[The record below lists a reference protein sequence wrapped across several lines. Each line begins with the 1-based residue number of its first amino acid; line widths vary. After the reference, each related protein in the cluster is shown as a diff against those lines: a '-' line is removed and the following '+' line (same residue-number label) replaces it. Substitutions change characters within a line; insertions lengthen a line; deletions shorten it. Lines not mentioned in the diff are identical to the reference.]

1 MFYAKIIR
9 SQLTDYELLIMYYN
23 YHSAYANKSTILI
36 YRYNIL
42 KHIHPLSK
50 IEFRKKY
57 NITTENNYALTAFL
71 EGFSILLEKTINQFC
86 DSFNFQEIEEKHPS
100 LSCIISISY
109 IEKVS
114 IKIAC
119 FDKSRIPEHFEQ
131 IIYDYLC
138 DKLYITQFK
147 TIDKEFAYRSQAE
160 VDGTMLFEY
169 ILNEQLIEKLN
180 KDIEL

>member
-1 MFYAKIIR
+1 MIE
-9 SQLTDYELLIMYYN
+9 LT
-23 YHSAYANKSTILI
+23 

-86 DSFNFQEIEEKHPS
+86 DSFDFQEIEEKHPS